1 MLVFSSASPSRLSEP
16 QLTRLGAPVPLPAFQ
31 NFFRKPGSVFH
42 KDRGS
47 INYAAITALKCFLA
61 SPAPGG
67 VFSDANVSAL
77 QISTGIC

>member
-1 MLVFSSASPSRLSEP
+1 MLVFSSASPSRPSEP
-16 QLTRLGAPVPLPAFQ
+16 QLTCLGVPVPLPAFQ
-31 NFFRKPGSVFH
+31 NFRKPVSVFH

-47 INYAAITALKCFLA
+47 INYAAITALKCFLP